1 MFVGVTPGTSA
12 PCSFHAVSSSPL
24 GLLLLQ
30 FVQNVK
36 TRRPALGHCLARP
49 HVVLGRPL
57 QGGSRGRACRG
68 CSRSREGSQLE
79 HSQHPSS
86 PARAVGPREG
96 FSAGR
101 ARAWGGLGC
110 STGTPGHASAG
121 SPRRRGAASRGWDRR
136 CLDVCASSRTT
147 GLSLRPDTVS
157 LQVQVSCFD
166 LWIAFIQQM
175 APGPHCPRHGAG
187 LGRGRQEAGPSEHTR
202 GPRRAA
208 RARACGGWRV
218 QLCRR
223 PVGTAMAQGQAP

>member
-1 MFVGVTPGTSA
+1 MGTVW
-12 PCSFHAVSSSPL
+12 PDPVWCW
-24 GLLLLQ
+24 
-30 FVQNVK
+30 
-36 TRRPALGHCLARP
+36 
-49 HVVLGRPL
+49 
-57 QGGSRGRACRG
+57 GGCCRG
-68 CSRSREGSQLE
+68 GAGAGPAEGAAEAGRGLSWNI
-79 HSQHPSS
+79 PSIHLPLR

-110 STGTPGHASAG
+110 STGPPGHASAG

-202 GPRRAA
+202 GRGVRRMA
-208 RARACGGWRV
+208 
-218 QLCRR
+218 
-223 PVGTAMAQGQAP
+223 GTA